1 MAGML
6 AITCFSKLYLLHR
19 VTSII
24 IHIHEEPCTTRTRTS
39 VHRCVPPGI
48 KLYQQSRGL
57 LFHFATF
64 SFWRHTFLNF
74 SFCILMF
81 FVEVYPLKT
90 LALYIYTHTY
100 IYIHTHI
107 SAYIHIHIYICI
119 NICFLTSSTA
129 QGGGGSFKNRKPI
142 GRVGCSSSSSSN
154 SSSSSS
160 SSSSSGCCSSGC
172 CSSCSVI
179 SVA

>member
-1 MAGML
+1 MHHTDEDICAQM
-6 AITCFSKLYLLHR
+6 
-19 VTSII
+19 
-24 IHIHEEPCTTRTRTS
+24 CTTWHQAVSTVKRVVVSFCDFQFLASYFFEFQFLHFNVFRWGL
-39 VHRCVPPGI
+39 PP
-48 KLYQQSRGL
+48 K
-57 LFHFATF
+57 
-64 SFWRHTFLNF
+64 NF
-74 SFCILMF
+74 S
-81 FVEVYPLKT
+81 V
-90 LALYIYTHTY
+90 IYLHTHTY

-119 NICFLTSSTA
+119 NICFLTGSTA